1 MKKLFINNVGI
12 NSNLK
17 AVTDVLTN
25 AFTLAKWNYAIS
37 GVTEVSTDKFA
48 IQRNEPAVNQD
59 EVVTVEQND
68 NEVVYVSRGGKLEY
82 QLVFQVSQTDGHVL
96 VTEIFYVLNN
106 FGLPEALIVPI
117 TKKAF
122 NRNLK
127 ALKNL
132 IEA

>member
-1 MKKLFINNVGI
+1 MKKMFTNNVEI
-12 NSNLK
+12 NSNFK

-37 GVTEVSTDKFA
+37 EVTEVGTDKFA
-48 IQRNEPAVNQD
+48 IHRNEPAVNQD

-106 FGLPEALIVPI
+106 FSLPEALIVPI

>member
-1 MKKLFINNVGI
+1 MKKLFTNNVEI

-25 AFTLAKWNYAIS
+25 AFTLSKWNYAIS
-37 GVTEVSTDKFA
+37 EVTEAGTDKFA
-48 IQRNEPAVNQD
+48 IHRNEPAVNQD

-68 NEVVYVSRGGKLEY
+68 NEVVYVSRDGKLEY

-106 FGLPEALIVPI
+106 FSLPEALIVPI
-117 TKKAF
+117 TKKSF
-122 NRNLK
+122 NQNLK